1 MRIDSYT
8 FAYRCEADEVL
19 LVQRITGQT
28 GRLPLRR
35 VDGTDLWSV
44 ELEVPSGSRLNYQ
57 FEIRRGDDVERV
69 NDPLNPLRSR
79 SPVGDSSVLHADGY
93 ETPEWTL
100 PSAEAPPGELQDLVV
115 TSRALDRDCDV
126 TLYLPPGAST
136 SALPLLVVHDGGD
149 FLTYAAA
156 ATVLDNLIHR
166 GEVAPL
172 AVAFVNPKDREV
184 EYADSAAHA
193 TFLRD
198 ELTPYLAEVTPL
210 RGRPSLLGS
219 SFGAIASLSAAY
231 RSPDTY
237 ESLILLSGSFVL
249 ANVSGHRAFDP
260 VVAFVNRYRRDPRP
274 VTDRMYLS
282 CGVYEPLIAGNRA
295 MLPVFRATGMDV
307 RYTEGRDGH
316 TWENWRDRLRE
327 ALSWIFPGP
336 GHQGWSVKRQ
346 VVALLL
352 APF

>member
-1 MRIDSYT
+1 MTATYT
-8 FAYRCEADEVL
+8 FVYRGEADEVL

-28 GRLPLRR
+28 GRLPMQR
-35 VDGTDLWSV
+35 VDGTDRWSV
-44 ELEVPSGSRLNYQ
+44 DLEVPSGSRLNYQ
-57 FEIRRGDDVERV
+57 FDIRHGDHVERV

-79 SPVGDSSVLHADGY
+79 SPVGDSSVLHAHGY

-100 PSAEAPPGELQDLVV
+100 PSSDVEPGELRDLVV
-115 TSRALDRDCDV
+115 TGRDV
-126 TLYLPPGAST
+126 ILYRPRNVGG
-136 SALPLLVVHDGGD
+136 ALPLLVIHDGRD

-166 GEVAPL
+166 GEVAPV

-184 EYADSAAHA
+184 EYADSDAHA
-193 TFLRD
+193 IFLRD
-198 ELTPYLAEVTPL
+198 ELLPYLAEVTPL

-231 RSPDTY
+231 LSPDTY
-237 ESLILLSGSFVL
+237 GSLILLSGSFVL
-249 ANVSGHRAFDP
+249 TNASGNRTFDP

-274 VTDRMYLS
+274 VADRMYLS

-307 RYTEGRDGH
+307 RYTESRDGH
-316 TWENWRDRLRE
+316 AWENWRDRLRE
-327 ALSWIFPGP
+327 ALSWTFPGP
-336 GHQGWSVKRQ
+336 GH
-346 VVALLL
+346 
-352 APF
+352 